1 MRSEIADV
9 VDLALAVAAAFDRSG
24 VPYFLGG
31 SLASS
36 LQGEPRATNDIDFV
50 IEIDEARIPL
60 LSAALGT
67 DFDVDETAL
76 AEAVRT
82 RGSWNIFY
90 LPFVTKIDLFVKGDA
105 PYDQSEFARRRQV
118 EVRPGKALYL
128 KSPEDSVLR
137 KLRWYVD
144 GGSASERQLR
154 DVIEILSVNS
164 GRLDEG
170 YLDEWARQLAV
181 SDELRRA
188 RDQAAAR

>member
-1 MRSEIADV
+1 MPSEIADV

-50 IEIDEARIPL
+50 IEIDEARIAR
-60 LSAALGT
+60 LSAELGT
-67 DFDVDETAL
+67 DFDVDETSL
-76 AEAVRT
+76 AEAVRK
-82 RGSWNIFY
+82 RGSWNIFF

-105 PYDQSEFARRRQV
+105 PFDQSEFSRRRTV

-144 GGSASERQLR
+144 GGRVSARQLR
-154 DVIEILSVNS
+154 DVVEILRVNA

-170 YLDEWARQLAV
+170 YLDQWAEPLAIA
-181 SDELRRA
+181 DELRRA
-188 RDQAAAR
+188 RDRAAAR

>member
-1 MRSEIADV
+1 
-9 VDLALAVAAAFDRSG
+9 
-24 VPYFLGG
+24 
-31 SLASS
+31 
-36 LQGEPRATNDIDFV
+36 
-50 IEIDEARIPL
+50 IPL

-128 KSPEDSVLR
+128 KTRPP
-137 KLRWYVD
+137 
-144 GGSASERQLR
+144 
-154 DVIEILSVNS
+154 
-164 GRLDEG
+164 
-170 YLDEWARQLAV
+170 
-181 SDELRRA
+181 RA
-188 RDQAAAR
+188 DT

>member
-9 VDLALAVAAAFDRSG
+9 VDLALAVAAAFEQSG
-24 VPYFLGG
+24 VLYFLGG

-36 LQGEPRATNDIDFV
+36 LHGEPRATNDIDFV

-82 RGSWNIFY
+82 QGSWNIFY

-105 PYDQSEFARRRQV
+105 PYDESEFARRRPV

-144 GGSASERQLR
+144 GGRASARQLR
-154 DVIEILSVNS
+154 DVVEILRVNA

-181 SDELRRA
+181 ADELRQA
-188 RDQAAAR
+188 RAAAR

>member
-9 VDLALAVAAAFDRSG
+9 VDLAVAVAAAFEHSG

-50 IEIDEARIPL
+50 IEIDEARIPR

-76 AEAVRT
+76 ARAVQT

-105 PYDQSEFARRRQV
+105 PFDQSEFARRRPI

-128 KSPEDSVLR
+128 KSPEDSILR
-137 KLRWYVD
+137 KLRWYLD
-144 GGSASERQLR
+144 GGSASARQLR
-154 DVIEILSVNS
+154 DVVEILRVNV
-164 GRLDEG
+164 GRLEEA
-170 YLDEWARQLAV
+170 YLDHWARQLAV
-181 SDELRRA
+181 AEELRRA
-188 RDQAAAR
+188 R

>member
-1 MRSEIADV
+1 MPSEITDV
-9 VDLALAVAAAFDRSG
+9 VDLALAVAAAFERSG

-50 IEIDEARIPL
+50 VEMEEARVAP

-67 DFDVDETAL
+67 EFDIDETAL
-76 AEAVRT
+76 AEAVRN
-82 RGSWNIFY
+82 RGSWNIFF

-105 PYDQSEFARRRQV
+105 PFDRSEFARRRPV
-118 EVRPGKALYL
+118 EVRPGKMLYL

-144 GGSASERQLR
+144 GGSASTRQLR
-154 DVIEILSVNS
+154 DVVEILRVNA

-170 YLDEWARQLAV
+170 YLDHWAEQLAV
-181 SDELRRA
+181 AGELRHA
-188 RDQAAAR
+188 RDQAVAR

>member
-1 MRSEIADV
+1 
-9 VDLALAVAAAFDRSG
+9 
-24 VPYFLGG
+24 
-31 SLASS
+31 
-36 LQGEPRATNDIDFV
+36 
-50 IEIDEARIPL
+50 
-60 LSAALGT
+60 